1 MEKVTVSISNIEQIK
16 SMISNVENK
25 LTELKEAVCELEQM
39 ELTVE

>member
-1 MEKVTVSISNIEQIK
+1 MEKVTVTISNIEQIK